1 MKIEGGKM
9 SQLRIKDVEVKL
21 AMIDDEQDEFLKEC
35 EQDTRKGVQILLQ
48 RWKKKKAE
56 EKALEEQ
63 FKEMSQFEKVLYKR
77 GFKCIAGVDE
87 VGRGP
92 LAGPVVAA
100 AVILPHNAYLPG
112 LNDSKKLSEQKREEL
127 FQQITDCAISIGIGI
142 IPSQVID
149 DVNIYQATKQ
159 AMKKALL
166 GLSVKPDHLLVDAM
180 EIPMDIPQTSIIKGD
195 AKSVSIAASSII
207 AKVTRDRLMVRL
219 GHDYP
224 QYGFEKHMGY
234 GTAYH
239 LDALKKYG
247 VTSEH
252 RRSFAPIRELIEVQG

>member
-1 MKIEGGKM
+1 M
-9 SQLRIKDVEVKL
+9 SQLTIKEIEQRL
-21 AMIDDEQDEFLKEC
+21 STIRDEEDLFLKEC
-35 EQDTRKGVQILLQ
+35 EYDKRKGVQTLLQ
-48 RWKKKKAE
+48 RWKKKK
-56 EKALEEQ
+56 LE
-63 FKEMSQFEKVLYKR
+63 EKVLEQQYKEMTQYELTLYKK
-77 GFKCIAGVDE
+77 GLTHIAGIDE

-100 AVILPHNAYLPG
+100 AVILPQDAYLPG

-127 FQQITDCAISIGIGI
+127 FQKINACAISIGIGI
-142 IPSQVID
+142 IPANEID

-159 AMKKALL
+159 AMKKAIF
-166 GLSVKPDHLLVDAM
+166 GLSVKPEHLLVDAM
-180 EIPMDIPQTSIIKGD
+180 EIPIDIPQTSIIKGD
-195 AKSVSIAASSII
+195 ANSVSIAASSII

-219 GHDYP
+219 SHDYP

-239 LDALKKYG
+239 LEALKKHG

-252 RRSFAPIRELIEVQG
+252 RRSFAPVRELIEAK

>member
-1 MKIEGGKM
+1 MLSLTIRDIET
-9 SQLRIKDVEVKL
+9 KL
-21 AMIDDEQDEFLKEC
+21 AMIHDEQDEFIIEC
-35 EQDTRKGVQILLQ
+35 EKDTRKGVQVLVQ
-48 RWKKKKAE
+48 RWKRKKAE
-56 EKALEEQ
+56 EKALEQQ
-63 FKEMSQFEKVLYKR
+63 FKEMTQYETHLYHK
-77 GFKCIAGVDE
+77 GFKRIAGVDE

-100 AVILPHNAYLPG
+100 AVILPQDAYLPG
-112 LNDSKKLSEQKREEL
+112 INDSKKLSENKREEL
-127 FQQITDCAISIGIGI
+127 FEQITECATSIGIGI
-142 IPSQVID
+142 IPAKVID

-159 AMKKALL
+159 AMKQALL
-166 GLSVKPDHLLVDAM
+166 GLSEKPDHLLVDAM
-180 EIPMDIPQTSIIKGD
+180 KIPINIPQTSIIKGD
-195 AKSVSIAASSII
+195 AKSISIAASSII

-252 RRSFAPIRELIEVQG
+252 RRSFAPIRELIEVK

>member
-1 MKIEGGKM
+1 M
-9 SQLRIKDVEVKL
+9 SQLTIKEIENQL
-21 AMIDDEQDEFLKEC
+21 AMIHNEQDQFLKDC
-35 EQDTRKGVQILLQ
+35 ENDSRKGVQVLLQ
-48 RWKKKKAE
+48 RWRKKKAE
-56 EKALEEQ
+56 EKALEQQ
-63 FKEMSQFEKVLYKR
+63 FKEMTQYEQGLYNMGYR
-77 GFKCIAGVDE
+77 FIAGVDE

-100 AVILPHNAYLPG
+100 AVILPQDAFLPG

-127 FQQITDCAISIGIGI
+127 FQQITECAISIGIGI
-142 IPSQVID
+142 IPAEVID
-149 DVNIYQATKQ
+149 EVNIYQATKQ
-159 AMKKALL
+159 AMKKALT
-166 GLSVKPDHLLVDAM
+166 GLSEKPDHLLVDAM
-180 EIPMDIPQTSIIKGD
+180 EIPIDIPQTSIIKGD
-195 AKSVSIAASSII
+195 SKSVTIAASSII

-219 GHDYP
+219 GHEYP

-252 RRSFAPIRELIEVQG
+252 RRSYAPIRQIIEVK

>member
-1 MKIEGGKM
+1 M
-9 SQLRIKDVEVKL
+9 SQLTIKDIENQL
-21 AMIDDEQDEFLKEC
+21 SMIHNEQDQFLKDC
-35 EQDTRKGVQILLQ
+35 ENDSRKGVQVLLQ
-48 RWKKKKAE
+48 RWRKKKAE
-56 EKALEEQ
+56 EKALEQQ
-63 FKEMSQFEKVLYKR
+63 FKEMTQYEQGLYNMGYR
-77 GFKCIAGVDE
+77 FIAGVDE

-100 AVILPHNAYLPG
+100 AVILPQDAFLPG

-127 FQQITDCAISIGIGI
+127 FQQITECAISIGIGI
-142 IPSQVID
+142 IPAEVID
-149 DVNIYQATKQ
+149 EVNIYQATKQ
-159 AMKKALL
+159 AMKKALMA
-166 GLSVKPDHLLVDAM
+166 LSEKPDHLLVDAM
-180 EIPMDIPQTSIIKGD
+180 EIPIAIPQTSIIKGD
-195 AKSVSIAASSII
+195 SKSVSIAASSII

-219 GHDYP
+219 GHEYP

-252 RRSFAPIRELIEVQG
+252 RRSYAPIRQIIEVK

>member
-1 MKIEGGKM
+1 MT
-9 SQLRIKDVEVKL
+9 QLTIKDIENKL
-21 AMIDDEQDEFLKEC
+21 AMIHNEQDQFLKDC
-35 EQDTRKGVQILLQ
+35 ENDSRKGVQVLLR
-48 RWKKKKAE
+48 RWRKKKAE
-56 EKALEEQ
+56 EKALEQQ
-63 FKEMSQFEKVLYKR
+63 FKEMTQYEQDLYNKGNR
-77 GFKCIAGVDE
+77 LIAGVDE

-100 AVILPHNAYLPG
+100 AVILPQDAFLPG
-112 LNDSKKLSEQKREEL
+112 LNDSKKLTEQKREEL
-127 FQQITDCAISIGIGI
+127 FQQITECAISIGIGI
-142 IPSQVID
+142 IPAEVID
-149 DVNIYQATKQ
+149 EVNIYQATKQ

-166 GLSVKPDHLLVDAM
+166 GLSEKPDHLLVDAM
-180 EIPMDIPQTSIIKGD
+180 EIPIDIPQTSIIKGD
-195 AKSVSIAASSII
+195 SKSVSIAASSII

-219 GHDYP
+219 GHEFP

-252 RRSFAPIRELIEVQG
+252 RRSYAPIRELIEGT

>member
-1 MKIEGGKM
+1 M
-9 SQLRIKDVEVKL
+9 SQLTIKDIENKL
-21 AMIDDEQDEFLKEC
+21 STIHNEQEQFLKDC
-35 EQDTRKGVQILLQ
+35 ENDSRKGVQVLLQ
-48 RWKKKKAE
+48 RWRKKKAE
-56 EKALEEQ
+56 EKALEQQ
-63 FKEMSQFEKVLYKR
+63 FKEMTQYEQGLYNKGYR
-77 GFKCIAGVDE
+77 FIAGVDE

-100 AVILPHNAYLPG
+100 AVILPQDAFLPG
-112 LNDSKKLSEQKREEL
+112 VNDSKKLTEQKREEL
-127 FQQITDCAISIGIGI
+127 FQQITECAISIGIGI
-142 IPSQVID
+142 IPAEVID
-149 DVNIYQATKQ
+149 EVNIYQATKQ

-166 GLSVKPDHLLVDAM
+166 ALSKKPDQLLVDAM
-180 EIPMDIPQTSIIKGD
+180 EIPIDIPQTSIIKGD
-195 AKSVSIAASSII
+195 SKSVSIAASSII

-219 GHDYP
+219 GQEYP

-252 RRSFAPIRELIEVQG
+252 RRSYAPIRELIEVK

>member
-1 MKIEGGKM
+1 M
-9 SQLRIKDVEVKL
+9 SQLTIKEIEKKL
-21 AMIDDEQDEFLKEC
+21 ASIHDEQDMFLKVC
-35 EQDTRKGVQILLQ
+35 EQDSRKGVQVLLQ
-48 RWKKKKAE
+48 RWKRNKASE
-56 EKALEEQ
+56 NALEDQ
-63 FKEMSQFEKVLYKR
+63 YKEMTQYEHDLYIK
-77 GFKCIAGVDE
+77 GFRCLAGVDE

-100 AVILPHNAYLPG
+100 AVILPQDAYLPG

-127 FQQITDCAISIGIGI
+127 FQQITECAISIGIGI
-142 IPSQVID
+142 IPAHVID
-149 DVNIYQATKQ
+149 DVNIYQATKL

-166 GLSVKPDHLLVDAM
+166 SLSVKPDHLLVDAM
-180 EIPMDIPQTSIIKGD
+180 EIPIDIPQTSIIKGD

-219 GHDYP
+219 SHAFP

-239 LDALKKYG
+239 LEALKKYG
-247 VTSEH
+247 VISEH
-252 RRSFAPIRELIEVQG
+252 RRSFAPIRELIEAK

>member
-1 MKIEGGKM
+1 M
-9 SQLRIKDVEVKL
+9 SQLTIKDIEKKL
-21 AMIDDEQDEFLKEC
+21 VTITDEQDSFLKDC
-35 EQDTRKGVQILLQ
+35 EQDSRKGVQVLLQ

-56 EKALEEQ
+56 EKALEQ
-63 FKEMSQFEKVLYKR
+63 QYKEMTQYEQSLYKK
-77 GFKCIAGVDE
+77 GFTYIAGVDE

-100 AVILPHNAYLPG
+100 AVILPQDAYLPG

-127 FQQITDCAISIGIGI
+127 FQLITDRATSVGIGI
-142 IPSQVID
+142 IPADVID

-180 EIPMDIPQTSIIKGD
+180 EIPIDIPQTSIIKGD

-219 GHDYP
+219 SHEFP

-239 LDALKKYG
+239 LEALKKYG

-252 RRSFAPIRELIEVQG
+252 RRSFAPVRELIEVK

>member
-1 MKIEGGKM
+1 MA
-9 SQLRIKDVEVKL
+9 QLTIKEVEQKL
-21 AMIDDEQDEFLKEC
+21 STICDENDSFLKEC
-35 EQDTRKGVQILLQ
+35 ELDTRKGVQVLLQ
-48 RWKKKKAE
+48 RWNKKKDE
-56 EKALEEQ
+56 EKALEQ
-63 FKEMSQFEKVLYKR
+63 QYKEMSQYEQALYNK
-77 GFKCIAGVDE
+77 GITYIAGVDE

-100 AVILPHNAYLPG
+100 AVILPQDAYLPG

-127 FQQITDCAISIGIGI
+127 FQQINECAISVGIGI
-142 IPSQVID
+142 IQANVID

-159 AMKKALL
+159 AMKKAIL

-180 EIPMDIPQTSIIKGD
+180 EIPVNIPQTSIIKGD
-195 AKSVSIAASSII
+195 ANSVSIAASSII

-219 GHDYP
+219 SHAYP
-224 QYGFEKHMGY
+224 QYGFENHMGY

-239 LDALKKYG
+239 LEALKKYG

-252 RRSFAPIRELIEVQG
+252 RRSFAPIRELIGVKE